1 MTIDTVGL
9 SGNVIKQHTLR
20 TIQLMKIMNYR
31 ISLIAVLIIAAF
43 TTVSTAQVGITSVPF
58 LQIEPDSR
66 SAGMGNTGVAVA
78 DNAASLFWNPAG
90 FAFQDEKTQ
99 IGITHSNWLPN
110 FNTDLTY
117 YYLAG
122 KYHIDGLGNFGA
134 HITYF
139 DLGEQIKTD
148 EIGREEGTFRSYELA
163 SGLSYGFR
171 ISDNF
176 ALGTGFRFI
185 YSRLVPSGITVGGQP
200 AQNGSSVGI
209 DIAGLYRT
217 NPFDIAGREARFNAG
232 FNLSNIGRGMQ
243 YTDDAQRD
251 PLPTVFRAGWS
262 FNMKLDAEGYNSL
275 TIANDISKV
284 MARNDSTGKAM
295 PMFQALFSSW
305 DTYQR
310 FDALSSEYVDVP
322 LAEQLMIGVGA
333 EYWYD
338 NLFALRAGYF
348 YESPNNGDRQF
359 LTFGAGLR
367 YSIFGVDFSYLQTL
381 KENHP
386 LANTI
391 RFSVLLNF

>member
-1 MTIDTVGL
+1 MVLTSVTI
-9 SGNVIKQHTLR
+9 
-20 TIQLMKIMNYR
+20 
-31 ISLIAVLIIAAF
+31 A
-43 TTVSTAQVGITSVPF
+43 TAQVGITAVPF

-78 DNAASLFWNPAG
+78 DNASALFWNPAG
-90 FAFQDEKTQ
+90 FAFQDETTQ

-122 KYHIDGLGNFGA
+122 KHHIDGLGNFGA

-139 DLGEQIKTD
+139 DLGEQVQTSA
-148 EIGREEGTFRSYELA
+148 IGEEEGTFRSYELA
-163 SGLSYGFR
+163 TGVSYGFR
-171 ISDNF
+171 INDNL

-185 YSRLVPSGITVGGQP
+185 YSRLVPSGTMVGGQL
-200 AQNGSSVGI
+200 AQNGSSIGF
-209 DIAGLYRT
+209 DLAGLYRT
-217 NPFDIAGREARFNAG
+217 NPFTIADREARFNVG
-232 FNLSNIGRGMQ
+232 FNLSNIGRGVQ

-251 PLPTVFRAGWS
+251 PLPTLFRVGWS
-262 FNMKLDAEGYNSL
+262 FNMNLDADGYNTL
-275 TIANDISKV
+275 TIANDISKI
-284 MARNDSTGKAM
+284 MARNDSTGLAM

-305 DTYQR
+305 NTYER
-310 FDALSSEYVDVP
+310 FDALSSEMVEVP
-322 LAEQLMIGVGA
+322 LAEQLMIGIGA

-338 NLFALRAGYF
+338 SLFALRAGYF

-359 LTFGAGLR
+359 LTFGAGIR
-367 YSIFGVDFSYLQTL
+367 YNIFGVDFSYLQTL

>member
-1 MTIDTVGL
+1 MSIKKSLYTALFLLTGSTV
-9 SGNVIKQHTLR
+9 
-20 TIQLMKIMNYR
+20 
-31 ISLIAVLIIAAF
+31 AV
-43 TTVSTAQVGITSVPF
+43 AQVGITAVPF

-78 DNAASLFWNPAG
+78 DNASALFWNPAG
-90 FAFQDEKTQ
+90 FAFQDKETQ

-122 KYHIDGLGNFGA
+122 KHYVDGLGNFGA

-139 DLGEQIKTD
+139 DLGEQVQTD
-148 EIGREEGTFRSYELA
+148 DTGREIGTFRSYEFA
-163 SGLSYGFR
+163 SGISYGFQ
-171 ISDNF
+171 ITDNF

-185 YSRLVPSGITVGGQP
+185 YSRLVPAGLDVGGQT
-200 AQNGSSVGI
+200 AQNGSSIGF
-209 DIAGLYRT
+209 DIAGLYKT
-217 NPFDIAGREARFNAG
+217 NPFEIGDKLANFNLG

-243 YTDDAQRD
+243 YVDDAQRD

-262 FNMKLDAEGYNSL
+262 FNMNLDSEGFNTL
-275 TIANDISKV
+275 TIANDVSKV

-295 PMFQALFSSW
+295 PVVQALFSSW

-322 LAEQLMIGVGA
+322 LSEQLMIGIGA

-338 NLFALRAGYF
+338 NMFALRAGYF

-359 LTFGAGLR
+359 LTFGAGIR
-367 YSIFGVDFSYLQTL
+367 YNIFGVDFSYLQTL